1 MRNVLESVLHQLLK
15 ADSREYAIM
24 KANMMEL
31 NRRFKADGGGEHACF
46 DFRKTLAAL
55 RDQLLI
61 EAKNPTGVEDMKVDS
76 GAKIKRSVGE
86 KRKRY

>member
-1 MRNVLESVLHQLLK
+1 MRNVLESVLHQLLR

-31 NRRFKADGGGEHACF
+31 NRRFKADGEHACF

-55 RDQLLI
+55 RDQLLN